1 MKNNVLNYRTE
12 TVEKSAFVLAF
23 FTFLGGFLSILRNAL
38 LASYF
43 GASKIVDIYYASF
56 RVPDFIF
63 NILILGALA
72 AGFIPLFIKYSK
84 QSQEESYKFA
94 SSVITGILLLSVI
107 LGIIFIIFAN
117 AIVSRLFPGFDSTS
131 LGTIAALSRIMM
143 IQPIFLGLATIIGN
157 ILQVH
162 NLFVPQ
168 ALAPLLYNAGI
179 IIGIVVFYPI
189 FGIYGLSYGVILGA
203 FLNLLVKYIPFKR
216 INFKFLLPAFDQF
229 KHYLKEFFSLTAFR
243 ALSIINIQL
252 FLFVISYLSSF
263 LKEGSL
269 SIITFATNIQDA
281 PRTIF
286 AMSLAIA
293 VFPTLSKCSA
303 EQNKTEFTKIFS
315 KTITEILLFI
325 VPIFFGFLVFRE
337 QIIRL
342 LLGYGH
348 FN

>member
-1 MKNNVLNYRTE
+1 M
-12 TVEKSAFVLAF
+12 
-23 FTFLGGFLSILRNAL
+23 
-38 LASYF
+38 
-43 GASKIVDIYYASF
+43 
-56 RVPDFIF
+56 
-63 NILILGALA
+63 NI
-72 AGFIPLFIKYSK
+72 
-84 QSQEESYKFA
+84 
-94 SSVITGILLLSVI
+94 
-107 LGIIFIIFAN
+107 
-117 AIVSRLFPGFDSTS
+117 D
-131 LGTIAALSRIMM
+131 
-143 IQPIFLGLATIIGN
+143 
-157 ILQVH
+157 
-162 NLFVPQ
+162 
-168 ALAPLLYNAGI
+168 
-179 IIGIVVFYPI
+179 FYPI

-269 SIITFATNIQDA
+269 SIITFATNIQDT